1 MGTLGWGQ
9 DPGVRSCQP
18 SGHAAREPAWVSS
31 QHPRVPGLGWG
42 PATPRPVPPLPLT
55 SPDVQGEGHQQ
66 AEPRAAGPP
75 GSRCQAPRHPGA
87 HPSHRRRG
95 LGRRLRWPLAA
106 RHLPRPLGAGPT
118 PPAGSRPPP
127 ARPPA
132 SGSGSQTMERE
143 QELEVGGTLS
153 TWAAPPPRRVLV
165 PYGSPSTRRPHA
177 QSREESHFSAHQT
190 TGDGPVSGKRDW
202 TRSVCSLLE
211 APDPGGKSHFLC
223 LSPRPTSRSPVKASD
238 I

>member
-18 SGHAAREPAWVSS
+18 SGHAAGEPAWVSS
-31 QHPRVPGLGWG
+31 EHPRVPGLGWG

-55 SPDVQGEGHQQ
+55 SPDVQGEGQQQ

-127 ARPPA
+127 APPPA
-132 SGSGSQTMERE
+132 RGSGSQTMERE
-143 QELEVGGTLS
+143 PELEVGGTLS

-165 PYGSPSTRRPHA
+165 PFGSPASRRAPPTLEVGKKATALPTERQGTHPALTRGTGRALFAPSWKLLTREGKVTSSAFPPPHK
-177 QSREESHFSAHQT
+177 QIT
-190 TGDGPVSGKRDW
+190 CKG
-202 TRSVCSLLE
+202 
-211 APDPGGKSHFLC
+211 
-223 LSPRPTSRSPVKASD
+223 

>member
-190 TGDGPVSGKRDW
+190 TGDEPVFGKRDW

>member
-1 MGTLGWGQ
+1 M
-9 DPGVRSCQP
+9 RSCQP

-190 TGDGPVSGKRDW
+190 TGDGPVFGKRDW

>member
-18 SGHAAREPAWVSS
+18 SGHAAGEPAWVSS
-31 QHPRVPGLGWG
+31 EHPRVPGLGWG
-42 PATPRPVPPLPLT
+42 PATPRPVPRLPLT
-55 SPDVQGEGHQQ
+55 SPDVQGEGQQQ

-106 RHLPRPLGAGPT
+106 RHLTRPLGAGPT

-127 ARPPA
+127 APPPA
-132 SGSGSQTMERE
+132 RGSGSQTMERE
-143 QELEVGGTLS
+143 PELEVGGTLS

-165 PYGSPSTRRPHA
+165 PFGSPASRRPHA
-177 QSREESHFSAHQT
+177 RSWEESHSPADGT
-190 TGDGPVSGKRDW
+190 AGDPPGSDERDR
-202 TRSVCSLLE
+202 TRSVRSLLE

-223 LSPRPTSRSPVKASD
+223 LSPAPQAD
-238 I
+238 HL